1 MKKIFSLIALV
12 LSVAMLLSS
21 CNGVDLFR
29 SADSLLSPP
38 LYFDEYEG
46 LVEVIRSDISPD
58 SYFCTPYSG
67 DRQSGII
74 VEDIDGDSENE
85 AIVLYCDSV
94 ADQTAKIRFY
104 DENDGEWS
112 LSTSYIGY
120 GNQVES
126 VTVKDFDNNGIN
138 EIIVI
143 WTMTGI
149 STNKILTVYHHS
161 ENKAGYKEI
170 SNETC
175 AATFIGDVDGDTFD
189 EIFLI
194 TPNNNTASP
203 QRFARII
210 GISSGSAVL
219 KGETKVDA
227 NISSYSPINVI
238 PASSS
243 SPMMIYVDA
252 FKGERQ
258 MITEVIYWDSE
269 NNELYNPF
277 FNLDTMSNEAT
288 LRYDPIPSSDLNG
301 DGVIDIP
308 YQVEVLSSSADPI
321 AIDPNNVYITSWLN
335 CYPDGG
341 FETVENALVN
351 FEQGYKITVANEER
365 YAITL
370 ERQSDNAVWTI
381 CEKDTV
387 TGENIQL
394 YSVITVSSESAQ
406 ESNYPTVATADGFS
420 VCVNIHQAGID
431 RGITPEVLGTK
442 ISLL

>member
-1 MKKIFSLIALV
+1 MKKIISVIALV
-12 LSVAMLLSS
+12 LTVAMLLSS
-21 CNGVDLFR
+21 CNGVELFR

-46 LVEVIRSDISPD
+46 LVEVIRSEISPD

-94 ADQTAKIRFY
+94 SDQTAKIRFY

-112 LSTSYIGY
+112 LSSSYIGY

-126 VTVKDFDNNGIN
+126 VTLKDFDVDGIN
-138 EIIVI
+138 EIIVS
-143 WTMTGI
+143 WTVTGI

-170 SNETC
+170 MNETC
-175 AATFIGDVDGDTFD
+175 ATTFIGDVDGDLFD

-194 TPNNNTASP
+194 TPNTNTASP

-227 NISSYSPINVI
+227 NISSYASINIV
-238 PASSS
+238 PVSDSN
-243 SPMMIYVDA
+243 PMMIYIDA

-258 MITEVIYWDSE
+258 MITEVIYWDDE
-269 NNELYNPF
+269 NGELHNPF
-277 FNLDTMSNEAT
+277 FNVNTMSNEAT
-288 LRYDPIPSSDLNG
+288 LRYDPIPSSDING
-301 DGVIDIP
+301 DGIIDIP
-308 YQVEVLSSSADPI
+308 YQVEVLSSSADPL
-321 AIDPNNVYITSWLN
+321 AIDPSNVYITSWLN
-335 CYPDGG
+335 CYTDGG

-351 FEQGYKITVANEER
+351 FEKGYKITVTSEER
-365 YAITL
+365 YILAL
-370 ERQSDNAVWTI
+370 EIHPELEYWTI
-381 CEKDTV
+381 CEKDTE
-387 TGENIQL
+387 TGENVQL
-394 YSVITVSSESAQ
+394 YSVTKATTETAEASE
-406 ESNYPTVATADGFS
+406 YPCIISEDGYS
-420 VCVNIHQAGID
+420 ICVYIHQAGID
-431 RGITPEVLGTK
+431 KGITPELLGTK
-442 ISLL
+442 ISML

>member
-288 LRYDPIPSSDLNG
+288 LRYDPIDR
-301 DGVIDIP
+301 
-308 YQVEVLSSSADPI
+308 
-321 AIDPNNVYITSWLN
+321 
-335 CYPDGG
+335 
-341 FETVENALVN
+341 
-351 FEQGYKITVANEER
+351 K
-365 YAITL
+365 
-370 ERQSDNAVWTI
+370 
-381 CEKDTV
+381 
-387 TGENIQL
+387 
-394 YSVITVSSESAQ
+394 SVV
-406 ESNYPTVATADGFS
+406 
-420 VCVNIHQAGID
+420 
-431 RGITPEVLGTK
+431 
-442 ISLL
+442 